1 MKPRFLSLIVVL
13 LMFLFTYN
21 IFSQSNKITDE
32 ELRSKIIQKYPLKGL
47 CCEDPDMR
55 LDCAFALGEQKCQK
69 AVFPLMKM
77 LREDPDE
84 AVRIVAA
91 LSLIKIGD
99 PVGVY
104 LVKRT
109 AKFNDFSKVRDL
121 CQKFYN
127 SYAYHEYMATQEDNK
142 EAEDIL
148 TAMTGAKD

>member
-1 MKPRFLSLIVVL
+1 MKSRVL
-13 LMFLFTYN
+13 LTGLVLIMLVSLTKVLPQTAN
-21 IFSQSNKITDE
+21 NMDE
-32 ELRSKIIQKYPLKGL
+32 ELRNKIIQKNPLKGL
-47 CCEDPDMR
+47 CCTDPAMR
-55 LDCAFALGEQKCQK
+55 LDCAFALGEKKCAN
-69 AVFPLMKM
+69 AVIPLMRM

-99 PVGVY
+99 PIGVY

-109 AKFNDFSKVRDL
+109 AKFNDFSKVREL

-127 SYAYHEYMATQEDNK
+127 SYIYHEYLADKENK

-148 TAMTGAKD
+148 TALPVSN

>member
-1 MKPRFLSLIVVL
+1 MKSRVL
-13 LMFLFTYN
+13 LTGLVLLILALFSKAIPQTTN
-21 IFSQSNKITDE
+21 IADEEMRNKI
-32 ELRSKIIQKYPLKGL
+32 LQKNPMKGL
-47 CCEDPDMR
+47 CCQDPDMR

-69 AVFPLMKM
+69 AVFALMKL
-77 LREDPDE
+77 LREDQDE

-109 AKFNDFSKVRDL
+109 AKFNDFSKVREL
-121 CQKFYN
+121 CSKFYN
-127 SYAYHEYMATQEDNK
+127 SYAYHEYIADKENR

-148 TAMTGAKD
+148 TALPLSN